1 MPENRL
7 LVPGLYYCIKG
18 EVMGRLCY
26 NLGEVVGHQNVIR
39 YLQDKLA
46 KDTIS
51 DAILLTGSTGIGK
64 TTIAKILACEIAY
77 RYGSDSI
84 TMEEA
89 KEKVIKEDVN
99 TNEVLLFNMSN
110 LRNDSEIQEVKANLS
125 LGFSTTGRKVL
136 LLDEA
141 HGMTDEQQ
149 DSLLTSL
156 EHLQTGVY
164 VIMCTTEVGGL
175 KDTLLGRFKTPLTLN
190 SLSDVEI
197 KTLIKRHIE
206 DADLKFEMPVS
217 TVISAISNFTGN
229 EPRRALN
236 LLSNFDDGSV
246 VKTRDLEVFINVDE
260 CEQVV
265 QLVKHLYGPVLPGME
280 YVGALRIDGTF
291 TKSLTEVTKC
301 ALGASTNLLRRDSVL
316 FLRDTMDTY
325 GTENLL
331 GFCMDVTASGR
342 LTKSRLT
349 GYFIKWNY
357 ESRTMLK
364 AGAVPVKNVWDKT
377 VQQDLGTMQSVMRD
391 SSEAEKIVTP
401 SQGVQRVKT
410 MKELFAEGEAME

>member
-1 MPENRL
+1 
-7 LVPGLYYCIKG
+7 
-18 EVMGRLCY
+18 MGKLCY
-26 NLGEVVGHQNVIR
+26 TLDEVVGHHNVVR

-46 KDTIS
+46 KDTMS

-77 RYGSDSI
+77 RYGSESI
-84 TMEEA
+84 TMQEA
-89 KEKVIKEDVN
+89 KEKVIRDDMS
-99 TNEVLLFNMSN
+99 TNEVLLFNMSTLKSDN
-110 LRNDSEIQEVKANLS
+110 EIQEVKANLS

-156 EHLQTGVY
+156 EHLQHGVY

-206 DADLKFEMPVS
+206 SANLTFEMPVS

-236 LLSNFDDGSV
+236 LLSNFDDGTTV
-246 VKTRDLEVFINVDE
+246 GTRDLEVFINVDE
-260 CEQVV
+260 CEQIV
-265 QLVKHLYGPVLPGME
+265 QLVKYLYGPVLPGIE
-280 YVGALRIDGTF
+280 YIADLRIDSTF

-301 ALGASTNLLRRDSVL
+301 ALGATTNLLRRDSVL
-316 FLRDTMDTY
+316 FLRETVDIN
-325 GTENLL
+325 GTESLL
-331 GFCMDVTASGR
+331 GFCMDVTANGR

-357 ESRTMLK
+357 ESRALLK
-364 AGAVPVKNVWDKT
+364 SGKVPTKNNWDKT
-377 VQQDLGTMQSVMRD
+377 VEKDLGNMQSVMKD
-391 SSEAEKIVTP
+391 SSSSGAPTGVSGGIQKVRSLSEMF
-401 SQGVQRVKT
+401 SQGEVI
-410 MKELFAEGEAME
+410 E